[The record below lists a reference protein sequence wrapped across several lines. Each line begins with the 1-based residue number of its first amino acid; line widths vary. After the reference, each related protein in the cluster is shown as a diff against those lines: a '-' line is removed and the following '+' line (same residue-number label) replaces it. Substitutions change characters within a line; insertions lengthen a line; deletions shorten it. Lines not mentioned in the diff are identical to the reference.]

1 MTQNCANNDDP
12 VAGLLLD
19 QQNALGTYLGSLLQE
34 QADADKGDDFRGQQQ
49 VAPVTRFEVQLFS
62 AAGITLA
69 VPLSDLAGVISVQ
82 QQLGP
87 VPGQSPLVIGSVS
100 WQGVESQVV
109 DTAGLVLPADRAALD
124 PVTRGRAASLL
135 VIDDGRWALACKQIG
150 EVVAL
155 DRSEV
160 KWRSSASKRPWLAGT
175 VSERGCALLD
185 VEQLVLLLTE
195 SMA

>member
-12 VAGLLLD
+12 AAGLLLD

-34 QADADKGDDFRGQQQ
+34 QADADKGDDFRGQEQ

-62 AAGITLA
+62 VAGITLA

-109 DTAGLVLPADRAALD
+109 DTARLVLPADRAALD

-160 KWRSSASKRPWLAGT
+160 KWRSTASKRPWLAGT

>member
-1 MTQNCANNDDP
+1 M
-12 VAGLLLD
+12 
-19 QQNALGTYLGSLLQE
+19 
-34 QADADKGDDFRGQQQ
+34 
-49 VAPVTRFEVQLFS
+49 
-62 AAGITLA
+62 
-69 VPLSDLAGVISVQ
+69 
-82 QQLGP
+82 
-87 VPGQSPLVIGSVS
+87 
-100 WQGVESQVV
+100 V

-160 KWRSSASKRPWLAGT
+160 KWRSTASKRPWLAGT

>member
-87 VPGQSPLVIGSVS
+87 VSGQSPLVIGRVS

-160 KWRSSASKRPWLAGT
+160 KWRSTASKRPWLAGT
-175 VSERGCALLD
+175 VSGRGCALLD

>member
-34 QADADKGDDFRGQQQ
+34 QADADKGDDFRGQEQ

-87 VPGQSPLVIGSVS
+87 VSGQSPLVIGSVS